1 MIESN
6 LAVTLATTSPA
17 LLRAISLY
25 PNPSSSGIFT
35 LDVKGANASA
45 AGLGIEV
52 TNQLGQRVY
61 AGSARDNFAN
71 QLNLSDLTPGIYH
84 ITVRSG
90 SDYASTKLLI
100 GL

>member
-1 MIESN
+1 M
-6 LAVTLATTSPA
+6 LASSPA
-17 LLRAISLY
+17 LLRAVTIY
-25 PNPSSSGIFT
+25 PNPSASGIFT

-61 AGSARDNFAN
+61 AGSARDNFVN
-71 QLNLSDLTPGIYH
+71 QLNLSNLAPGIYH
-84 ITVRSG
+84 LTVRNG
-90 SDYASTKLLI
+90 SDYSNAKLSI